1 MSKLSKE
8 EAARFG
14 GANWMLKYIKEN
26 GIEAAEQ
33 ELEMR
38 GVRRIPLGLNKTDLT
53 RFQEYEKRN
62 TIATVLLMACV
73 TLRDEYGFGPD
84 RMKRFVQRFNNKTE
98 CLVGNFVSWT
108 DLQQT
113 IEEETGLHLPL
124 PEEFTRRD

>member
-1 MSKLSKE
+1 MVEEKGLEATQKDLEERGIRKLPLAVNKQDIR
-8 EAARFG
+8 RF
-14 GANWMLKYIKEN
+14 E
-26 GIEAAEQ
+26 
-33 ELEMR
+33 
-38 GVRRIPLGLNKTDLT
+38 
-53 RFQEYEKRN
+53 EYEKRN
-62 TIATVLLMACV
+62 TMATVLMMACV